1 MIKEAIAK
9 TVVGLNLT
17 RQEAAA
23 AMNEIMD
30 GQATPAQIA
39 GFLTAL
45 RVKGET
51 VEEIT
56 GCAEAMRAHAVRV
69 ETHRHPLV
77 DTCGTGGDGAG
88 TFNISTGAALV
99 AAAAG
104 VRVAKHGNRA
114 ISGAVGAADLL
125 ERFGVRIELA
135 PAQLKQSLELC
146 GFCFIFAPAYH
157 PVLKSLA
164 GLRRT
169 LGIRT
174 AFNLAA
180 PLANPALPARQLLGV
195 AEARLV
201 LPMAQALRALETR
214 HALVVHSADG
224 LDELSLGGPTTAAEV
239 RGDAPIRQYQVRC
252 EEFGLAAAE
261 SDRLRAASA
270 DQAAALMEAAL
281 SGRRGPARDV
291 LALNGGAAIY
301 VGGRANSLA
310 QGVALAARLLDS
322 GRPWETLQKVRAASL
337 EEEP

>member
-88 TFNISTGAALV
+88 TFNVSTAAALAV
-99 AAAAG
+99 AGAG
-104 VRVAKHGNRA
+104 VAVAKHGNRA
-114 ISGAVGAADLL
+114 ASSRCGSADVL
-125 ERFGVRIELA
+125 EALGVRVDLPPERMGQCIDEVGI
-135 PAQLKQSLELC
+135 
-146 GFCFIFAPAYH
+146 GFLFAPLLHTSMKHA
-157 PVLKSLA
+157 A
-164 GLRRT
+164 GPRKE

-174 AFNLAA
+174 IFNLLGPLTNPAGA
-180 PLANPALPARQLLGV
+180 DRQLVGVFAPEYTEPLAQV
-195 AEARLV
+195 
-201 LPMAQALRALETR
+201 LRALGSR
-214 HALVVHSADG
+214 RVLVVHGAGG
-224 LDELSLGGPTTAAEV
+224 LDEISVVGSSQFSELKDGEVSTYQFAPDQVGMRLYRVEDLAGGTPEENAAHVQGVLDGERGARRDITLLNAAAALWMSGAVNDLEEGLS
-239 RGDAPIRQYQVRC
+239 
-252 EEFGLAAAE
+252 FAAE
-261 SDRLRAASA
+261 S
-270 DQAAALMEAAL
+270 
-281 SGRRGPARDV
+281 
-291 LALNGGAAIY
+291 
-301 VGGRANSLA
+301 
-310 QGVALAARLLDS
+310 LDS
-322 GRPWETLQKVRAASL
+322 GAARRKLEQLREFTRRP
-337 EEEP
+337 